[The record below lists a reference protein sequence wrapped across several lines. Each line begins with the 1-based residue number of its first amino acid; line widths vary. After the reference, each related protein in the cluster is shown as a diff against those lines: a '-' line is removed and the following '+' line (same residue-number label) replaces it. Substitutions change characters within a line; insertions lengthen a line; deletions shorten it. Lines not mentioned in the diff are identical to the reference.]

1 MVGQPLPAHRAEVAQ
16 EVLGIAATSSTLL
29 DEGASN
35 HECEASRAMELS
47 MGQPEKSGG
56 VQGMFEKEYRQT
68 GREV

>member
-1 MVGQPLPAHRAEVAQ
+1 
-16 EVLGIAATSSTLL
+16 
-29 DEGASN
+29 
-35 HECEASRAMELS
+35 MELS